1 MVVVEDPGA
10 GEEAPELS
18 RGAGWRRQQVVAA
31 LMEVAV
37 SLGLGVHTVRLGL
50 GEGGQVQVRLG
61 LVVTQV
67 SLSLGETR

>member
-1 MVVVEDPGA
+1 
-10 GEEAPELS
+10 
-18 RGAGWRRQQVVAA
+18 
-31 LMEVAV
+31 MEVAV